1 MKYPQGN
8 DPTSSSKSIITYLR
22 DASATI
28 TNIDKCTPSYNNRF
42 LPCLPPNNFQ
52 RSSKGLIMTLCNNP
66 L

>member
-1 MKYPQGN
+1 MKFLQGN

-22 DASATI
+22 DATATI

-52 RSSKGLIMTLCNNP
+52 R
-66 L
+66 

>member
-1 MKYPQGN
+1 MKSPQGN

-22 DASATI
+22 EATAII

-52 RSSKGLIMTLCNNP
+52 DQVKD
-66 L
+66 